1 MWVNLF
7 DATESCGFGVRA
19 MVVWDKGT
27 PGMGVGWRSQHELI
41 MVASRVAQPFD
52 PKKAQGNVLQCK
64 RTGNVYHPTE
74 KPVDLLARVLEV
86 SDMARTVGEPFTGSG
101 TTLIACERIGG
112 RRCLAMELDPTFA
125 QVTID
130 RWEAFTGRRA
140 EQIAA
145 ARAVRSPG
153 GDRGVVAARADAA
166 AGRPGDARRSQC
178 VDCAVPR
185 VGSLPRRD
193 EASTETRPRR
203 HHENRVPDDEPVS
216 GDRDESARRL

>member
-1 MWVNLF
+1 MLSSRGYAALIKSILHGWPSGLTCLFTDWRMWVNLF

-112 RRCLAMELDPTFA
+112 RRCFAMELDPTFA

-130 RWEAFTGRRA
+130 RWEAFTGRTAEKVSAHARA
-140 EQIAA
+140 ETQTNRAPR
-145 ARAVRSPG
+145 ARGQR
-153 GDRGVVAARADAA
+153 VAPAT
-166 AGRPGDARRSQC
+166 
-178 VDCAVPR
+178 
-185 VGSLPRRD
+185 PRRR
-193 EASTETRPRR
+193 T
-203 HHENRVPDDEPVS
+203 
-216 GDRDESARRL
+216 